1 VKRETRFS
9 SSRFAFHVSWI
20 RAVACPGTGL
30 PALLHRAHHD
40 QIVAI
45 LARTVIDQLDPQRDD
60 LAAIVKRFVV
70 VTEPFMV
77 LWERLYPE
85 RPPRATWTTLVGG
98 HQETDGFSAK
108 QRMAH
113 QRLEAASA
121 DLIRAFRAW
130 EQLVTPNTDTSTQE

>member
-1 VKRETRFS
+1 MTERIALNLR
-9 SSRFAFHVSWI
+9 
-20 RAVACPGTGL
+20 L
-30 PALLHRAHHD
+30 PKSLHRGLVALAEREYRSLND

-60 LAAIVKRFVV
+60 LPTIVKRFVV
-70 VTEPFMV
+70 ASEQFMV

-85 RPPRATWTTLVGG
+85 KPPRATPPTLVVG
-98 HQETDGFSAK
+98 HRETELDRLSAK
-108 QRMAH
+108 QRVAH

-130 EQLVTPNTDTSTQE
+130 EQTL